1 MENNYTVYHLHS
13 DLSNCVTNIDSVTK
27 YYEYI
32 DYAKSLNMS
41 AMGFS
46 EHGSVLEWVH
56 KKNKIEAAGMK
67 YIHAEEFY
75 ITEEL
80 YKYPEIPDEM
90 YESMLGM
97 DETEAQS
104 KIEDFIEDKKHQIR
118 DNYHCILIAKNYN
131 GVEELNELSS
141 KSFLRGGHF
150 YYNPRITIDELINT
164 SDNIIVTTACLGGIL
179 PSENK
184 PMQEKML
191 QFCIDNKHRCYLE
204 IQHHNDDK
212 QKQYNIYLNKISKK
226 YGIPLIAGTDTHC
239 LNSKHYLGREIM
251 QKSKDVKFSE
261 EDNWDLLFKTY
272 DELVE
277 AYKKQDVLNEEVYLE
292 AIDNTNKMADQI
304 EEFKL
309 DYSKKY
315 PKLYDDSL
323 SILKEKIMNGIKKR
337 GVYKYDNYKEYK
349 QRILYE
355 LKTYIHNQAIDF
367 VLLEE
372 DYKSALKKQGVEF
385 GYSRGSVSGSEIAYL
400 LGITEVDS
408 IKFNLN
414 FERFMNTE
422 RVSLADVDTDWY
434 KEDRWKVREYLFQK
448 KGLHC
453 CNIITFN
460 TIKMRGAIKDVGRAL
475 GMTPEQTQALSNMVQ
490 EDDKKREF
498 VPDNIREQYKQ
509 LFEYVD
515 IVVGT
520 ITSFGRHAAGL
531 VVAPHDI
538 DKKFGTLYIS
548 SDDKPISQIN
558 MKEIDSLNYVKLDI
572 LGLDCVGL
580 IYKTCKSVGIPF
592 LTPDNMDFDDVEV
605 WKDIA
610 KDTTLIFQFESEFA
624 GNYLK
629 DILRD
634 STIKKIKAQNPNFS
648 YIDLMSMAN
657 GAIRPAGESYRNELS
672 QGIYKDN
679 GHAALNDFLSPT
691 LGYLVYQEQII
702 QFLHQFCGF
711 TMGEADVVRRHF
723 SKKTGTEKDI
733 PVIKNGGYL
742 LDEKGDKISD
752 HYIDGF
758 INTMKNKYDVD
769 NEEAENLIVNF
780 LQVIID
786 ASNYLFSQNH
796 ADPYSFLGFACGY
809 LRHYYPLETLTEALN
824 VYAED
829 ADKTYKIKE
838 YIAGKN
844 IPIKQIRFGHS
855 NAEYTCDKDAYE
867 IYQGIG
873 SIKFCNEQI
882 ADELMEL
889 SKNKYNN
896 FIELLKDIHE
906 KTSVNSKQLE
916 ILIGLNFFSDF
927 GHNKY
932 LSSIS
937 KLYDKFGT
945 CKQIKKDKLESLG
958 IQESI
963 AKKYAGKETAKIYK
977 EIDNVGLITQLSLQ
991 IEDKPMSVV
1000 EQVKF
1005 EKEYLQYVVYKNP
1018 KVNQSFYIVTEYKTY
1033 KEARKPYLILHNIKN
1048 GNDVKA
1054 RITSVKVYQNNPFG
1068 EYSILR
1074 IDGFTEKYKKKC
1086 VGGEWVVTDELENI
1100 LNEYEVIKK

>member
-1 MENNYTVYHLHS
+1 M
-13 DLSNCVTNIDSVTK
+13 
-27 YYEYI
+27 
-32 DYAKSLNMS
+32 
-41 AMGFS
+41 
-46 EHGSVLEWVH
+46 
-56 KKNKIEAAGMK
+56 
-67 YIHAEEFY
+67 
-75 ITEEL
+75 
-80 YKYPEIPDEM
+80 
-90 YESMLGM
+90 
-97 DETEAQS
+97 
-104 KIEDFIEDKKHQIR
+104 
-118 DNYHCILIAKNYN
+118 
-131 GVEELNELSS
+131 
-141 KSFLRGGHF
+141 
-150 YYNPRITIDELINT
+150 
-164 SDNIIVTTACLGGIL
+164 
-179 PSENK
+179 
-184 PMQEKML
+184 
-191 QFCIDNKHRCYLE
+191 
-204 IQHHNDDK
+204 
-212 QKQYNIYLNKISKK
+212 
-226 YGIPLIAGTDTHC
+226 
-239 LNSKHYLGREIM
+239 
-251 QKSKDVKFSE
+251 
-261 EDNWDLLFKTY
+261 
-272 DELVE
+272 
-277 AYKKQDVLNEEVYLE
+277 
-292 AIDNTNKMADQI
+292 
-304 EEFKL
+304 
-309 DYSKKY
+309 
-315 PKLYDDSL
+315 
-323 SILKEKIMNGIKKR
+323 
-337 GVYKYDNYKEYK
+337 
-349 QRILYE
+349 
-355 LKTYIHNQAIDF
+355 
-367 VLLEE
+367 
-372 DYKSALKKQGVEF
+372 
-385 GYSRGSVSGSEIAYL
+385 
-400 LGITEVDS
+400 
-408 IKFNLN
+408 
-414 FERFMNTE
+414 
-422 RVSLADVDTDWY
+422 
-434 KEDRWKVREYLFQK
+434 
-448 KGLHC
+448 
-453 CNIITFN
+453 
-460 TIKMRGAIKDVGRAL
+460 
-475 GMTPEQTQALSNMVQ
+475 
-490 EDDKKREF
+490 
-498 VPDNIREQYKQ
+498 
-509 LFEYVD
+509 
-515 IVVGT
+515 
-520 ITSFGRHAAGL
+520 
-531 VVAPHDI
+531 APHDI

-742 LDEKGDKISD
+742 LDEKGGKISD
-752 HYIDGF
+752 HHIAGF

-958 IQESI
+958 IQEFI

-1033 KEARKPYLILHNIKN
+1033 KEARKPYLVLHNIKN

>member
-1 MENNYTVYHLHS
+1 M
-13 DLSNCVTNIDSVTK
+13 
-27 YYEYI
+27 
-32 DYAKSLNMS
+32 
-41 AMGFS
+41 
-46 EHGSVLEWVH
+46 
-56 KKNKIEAAGMK
+56 
-67 YIHAEEFY
+67 
-75 ITEEL
+75 
-80 YKYPEIPDEM
+80 
-90 YESMLGM
+90 
-97 DETEAQS
+97 
-104 KIEDFIEDKKHQIR
+104 
-118 DNYHCILIAKNYN
+118 
-131 GVEELNELSS
+131 
-141 KSFLRGGHF
+141 
-150 YYNPRITIDELINT
+150 
-164 SDNIIVTTACLGGIL
+164 
-179 PSENK
+179 
-184 PMQEKML
+184 
-191 QFCIDNKHRCYLE
+191 
-204 IQHHNDDK
+204 
-212 QKQYNIYLNKISKK
+212 
-226 YGIPLIAGTDTHC
+226 
-239 LNSKHYLGREIM
+239 
-251 QKSKDVKFSE
+251 
-261 EDNWDLLFKTY
+261 
-272 DELVE
+272 VE
-277 AYKKQDVLNEEVYLE
+277 AYKKQGVLSEEVYLE
-292 AIDNTNKMADQI
+292 AIDNTNKMADHV

-323 SILKEKIMNGIKKR
+323 SVLKEKIMNGIKQR
-337 GVYKYDNYKEYK
+337 GVYKYENYKEYK

-460 TIKMRGAIKDVGRAL
+460 TIKMRGAIKDIGRAL
-475 GMTPEQTQALSNMVQ
+475 GMTPEQTQELSNMVQ

-520 ITSFGRHAAGL
+520 ITSLGRHAAGL
-531 VVAPHDI
+531 VVAPHNI

-634 STIKKIKAQNPNFS
+634 STIKKIKAKNPNFS

-752 HYIDGF
+752 HHIAGF
-758 INTMKNKYDVD
+758 VNTMKNKYNVD

-855 NAEYTCDKDAYE
+855 NAEYTCDKKAYE

-937 KLYDKFGT
+937 SLYDKFGT

-958 IQESI
+958 IPEFVV
-963 AKKYAGKETAKIYK
+963 KKYAGKETAKIYK
-977 EIDNVGLITQLSLQ
+977 EIDNVGLVAQLSLK
-991 IEDKPMSVV
+991 IENKPMSVV

-1005 EKEYLQYVVYKNP
+1005 EKEYLQYVIYKNP

-1033 KEARKPYLILHNIKN
+1033 KEARKPYLILHNIKY
-1048 GNDVKA
+1048 GNDIKA
-1054 RITSVKVYQNNPFG
+1054 RITSVKVYQDNPFG
-1068 EYSILR
+1068 EYSILK
-1074 IDGFTEKYKKKC
+1074 IDKFTEKYKKKC
-1086 VGGEWVVTDELENI
+1086 IGGEWVVTDELENI